1 MNEQYEIKKYVDD
14 ILNGK
19 STKFLDGK
27 MQKEVSKRLK
37 KKDYL
42 IYKPYKDAEKV
53 IFYREKPKV
62 ILFEILCKQELKHS
76 DILGS
81 LFALGIDSSL
91 FGDILIVNGH
101 YYIYVL
107 ETMKEFFQF
116 HFTMVGKYSITLEEK
131 ELSILED
138 YERTY
143 EEIELL
149 VSSERID
156 TVLSRLLNMNRN
168 QIKEKMKQK
177 EILFNY
183 EWINQPSKI
192 LQEGDI
198 FSIRRYGKYKYK
210 GIIGT
215 TKKGN
220 FVVKC
225 LKYQ

>member
-1 MNEQYEIKKYVDD
+1 
-14 ILNGK
+14 
-19 STKFLDGK
+19 
-27 MQKEVSKRLK
+27 
-37 KKDYL
+37 
-42 IYKPYKDAEKV
+42 
-53 IFYREKPKV
+53 
-62 ILFEILCKQELKHS
+62 
-76 DILGS
+76 
-81 LFALGIDSSL
+81 
-91 FGDILIVNGH
+91 
-101 YYIYVL
+101 
-107 ETMKEFFQF
+107 MKEFFQF

-131 ELSILED
+131 ELSILKD

-149 VSSERID
+149 VSSERMD

>member
-1 MNEQYEIKKYVDD
+1 M
-14 ILNGK
+14 
-19 STKFLDGK
+19 
-27 MQKEVSKRLK
+27 
-37 KKDYL
+37 

-107 ETMKEFFQF
+107 ETMKDFFQF

-149 VSSERID
+149 VSSERMD